1 MLRPYITLIHAD
13 PRSMLIL
20 RIFIG
25 LVLAYVGLVILAWR
39 FQERLAFPA
48 PRALLPDPQRVGVAN
63 GERVQLVSSDGTN
76 LVGGYLEALARE
88 GAGGRGPS
96 LPRRPAASPG
106 LLWSYGSG
114 GAIDPIWRTAWG

>member
-1 MLRPYITLIHAD
+1 MLRPYIRLIHAD

-48 PRALLPDPQRVGVAN
+48 PRAPLPDPQRVGVAH

-76 LVGGYLEALARE
+76 LVGWYRRPEVG
-88 GAGGRGPS
+88 GGRGRLGEAVPHPS
-96 LPRRPAASPG
+96 NILQPSTTTPTSPR
-106 LLWSYGSG
+106 L
-114 GAIDPIWRTAWG
+114 

>member
-1 MLRPYITLIHAD
+1 MLRPYIRLIHAD

-48 PRALLPDPQRVGVAN
+48 PRAPLSDPQRVGVAN
-63 GERVQLVSSDGTN
+63 GERVQLVSSDETN
-76 LVGGYLEALARE
+76 LVGCYLKPEVR
-88 GAGGRGPS
+88 GGRGMLGEAVPLLRN
-96 LPRRPAASPG
+96 LP
-106 LLWSYGSG
+106 
-114 GAIDPIWRTAWG
+114 

>member
-25 LVLAYVGLVILAWR
+25 LVLACVGLVILAWR

-48 PRALLPDPQRVGVAN
+48 PRALLPDPQRGGVAN
-63 GERVQLVSSDGTN
+63 GERVQLVSGDGAN
-76 LVGGYLEALARE
+76 LVRWDRQARARQGGWD
-88 GAGGRGPS
+88 RGS
-96 LPRRPAASPG
+96 RPARPH
-106 LLWSYGSG
+106 
-114 GAIDPIWRTAWG
+114 